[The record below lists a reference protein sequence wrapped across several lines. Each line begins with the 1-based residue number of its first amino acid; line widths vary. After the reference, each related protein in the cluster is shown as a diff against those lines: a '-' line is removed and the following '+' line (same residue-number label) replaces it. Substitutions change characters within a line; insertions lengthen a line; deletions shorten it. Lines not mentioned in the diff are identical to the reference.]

1 MQQEQI
7 QQAMLRI
14 KLFNDQNQLLN
25 ILQNKEKLNLQQLEN
40 ALHQEMLA

>member
-40 ALHQEMLA
+40 ALH